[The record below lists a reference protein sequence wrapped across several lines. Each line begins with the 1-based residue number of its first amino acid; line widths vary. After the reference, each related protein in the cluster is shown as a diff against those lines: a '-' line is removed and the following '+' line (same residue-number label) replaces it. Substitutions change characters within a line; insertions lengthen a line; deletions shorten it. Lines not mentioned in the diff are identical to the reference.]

1 MGKLKK
7 YDSATDTWT
16 TIATGGGGSSGGG
29 GGSGGG
35 SFDTNAYYTLSAD
48 QAVTAG
54 GYRKILFDTVV
65 FDGNTEWDAV
75 NLYWK
80 CKETGYYNISI
91 SAAPLYLYTAVF
103 RVTLYLDGVGI
114 FYGSPINGISGF
126 FSTSTIDIPNM
137 AITADSY
144 LEVYVYTT
152 VNTSVENDPLATWFR
167 VTRYK

>member
-1 MGKLKK
+1 MGILKQ
-7 YDSATDTWT
+7 YHSGAWESR
-16 TIATGGGGSSGGG
+16 ARGGGT
-29 GGSGGG
+29 GGSGT

-48 QAVTAG
+48 QAVIAG

-91 SAAPLYLYTAVF
+91 SAAPSFTYTNTF
-103 RVTLYLDGVGI
+103 RITLYLDGAAAFTGTARTGI
-114 FYGSPINGISGF
+114 NNFYC
-126 FSTSTIDIPNM
+126 TSTIDIPNM
-137 AITADSY
+137 AISADSY
-144 LEVYVYTT
+144 LEVYVWVT
-152 VNTSVENDPLATWFR
+152 VNTNVVADVVPTWFR